1 MNSIILIGYRG
12 VGKSAVSSALSETLK
27 LEKVS
32 VDDELRNKLGNLQDF
47 IKLNGWTS
55 FRNEEY
61 NVVLDLSLKDNLNI
75 VLDTGGG
82 IVETEEA
89 MNILK
94 KMGQIFW
101 LSGSVDVIKER
112 LLISNPR
119 LSLSGNGSYLDE
131 ISAVLEKRTPLY
143 KKYCDY
149 VIDTDGKSIDE
160 IVAEVIKKS
169 RI

>member
-12 VGKSAVSSALSETLK
+12 VGKSAVSAALSETLK
-27 LEKVS
+27 LDKIS
-32 VDDELRNKLGNLQDF
+32 VDDELKNKLGNLQDF

-61 NVVLDLSLKDNLNI
+61 NVVLDLSLKENLNI
-75 VLDTGGG
+75 ILDTGGG
-82 IVETEEA
+82 IVETEAA
-89 MNILK
+89 MGILR

-101 LSGSVDVIKER
+101 LSGSIEVIKDR
-112 LLISNPR
+112 LLMSNPR

-131 ISAVLEKRTPLY
+131 ISSVLERRTPLY
-143 KKYCDY
+143 KKYCDH
-149 VIDTDGKSIDE
+149 VIDTDGKTIDE
-160 IVAEVIKKS
+160 IVLEVIKKS